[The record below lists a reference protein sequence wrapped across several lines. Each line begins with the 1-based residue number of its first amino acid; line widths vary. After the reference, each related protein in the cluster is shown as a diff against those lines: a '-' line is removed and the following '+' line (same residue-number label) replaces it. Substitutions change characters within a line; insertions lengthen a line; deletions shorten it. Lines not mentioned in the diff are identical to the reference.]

1 MGFRCNK
8 MQEINQLFYYVFLFI
23 PLVSMLLIKTRYIQV
38 ILKKADILDKYL
50 DSKNLQDTWKMV
62 LVAWFGTAVIMY
74 FVLGFFTAILS
85 LFGAFSEL
93 REFSNPLYIV
103 NALRGLIEMSLFGT
117 IMSSF
122 RFVHSVEQW
131 SVYILYMWLISNI
144 YNQLF
149 GEFDL
154 LEGMH
159 YLMLPTLFY

>member
-1 MGFRCNK
+1 
-8 MQEINQLFYYVFLFI
+8 MQEINQVFYYVFLFI
-23 PLVSMLLIKTRYIQV
+23 PLVTMLLIKTRYIQTV
-38 ILKKADILDKYL
+38 LKKADILDKYL
-50 DSKNLQDTWKMV
+50 KSESLKDTWKMV
-62 LVAWFGTAVIMY
+62 LGAWFVTAVIMY

-103 NALRGLIEMSLFGT
+103 NALRGLIEISLFGA
-117 IMSSF
+117 IMFSF
-122 RFVHSVEQW
+122 RFVRSVEQW
-131 SVYILYMWLISNI
+131 GIYMLYVWLISNI

-149 GEFDL
+149 GGFDL